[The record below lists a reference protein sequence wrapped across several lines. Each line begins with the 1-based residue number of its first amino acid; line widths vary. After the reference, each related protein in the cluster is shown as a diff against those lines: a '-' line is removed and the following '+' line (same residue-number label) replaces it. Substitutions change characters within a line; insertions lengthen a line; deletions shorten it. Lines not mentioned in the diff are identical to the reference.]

1 MPCWWL
7 RFCSQGCLCLSSGPE
22 GPQVLV
28 EPSLGAELHW
38 QCWVTLVFAVLPPLF
53 WQKTGPG
60 SPAGSGAPC
69 ACRGNGKVG
78 MQSQDNGM
86 VKHDD

>member
-7 RFCSQGCLCLSSGPE
+7 RFCSAHKDVSVSPLAPRA
-22 GPQVLV
+22 
-28 EPSLGAELHW
+28 PSLGAELHW